1 MTEKQSKINKF
12 LLYIENKGNKLPD
25 SITLFL
31 YLSVLIVFLSFIFNK
46 LNISVDIEK
55 YNNVNNVIEKN
66 SVYVK
71 SLISHDGIRYMFEN
85 AVSNFIGFG
94 PVGIV
99 LVTTIGISVADG
111 TGFLNTLVKKFLY
124 KIDEKYLVPVIILAG
139 VMSNLASD
147 AGYIMVLPL
156 AGLIFL
162 SMGKN
167 PLIGIAAGFFGVSGG
182 FSANL
187 LIGSIDPLLSNMST
201 VSSKIVD
208 VNYIVSPLAN
218 YYFMFFSTFFIVI
231 VGTVVNNKIVSKMIN
246 NREFKL
252 EEVKISK
259 ITKQEEKGLRYSFY
273 AFIVFIILLLVLVI
287 PENAI
292 LRNSTTKSIIIDSP
306 FVNSIVIIITL
317 LFFITGLFY
326 GIGAKTIESDKDL
339 IKKMEPMI
347 NTMGTYLIL
356 TFIASQFVS
365 YFIYSN
371 MGIVFAYKGASILK
385 NLGLSSI
392 PLLVIFILF
401 TAFIN
406 LFIGS
411 AVTKWSVF
419 SNIFVPMFMILG
431 ISPELT
437 QLAYRIGDSSTNII
451 SPLMPFFGVVLAIS
465 NKFDEKIGM
474 GSIISVMIPY
484 SISLLLSWTILF
496 IFWIY
501 LKIPIGPN
509 VSLFL

>member
-1 MTEKQSKINKF
+1 MPEKQTKISRF

-31 YLSVLIVFLSFIFNK
+31 YLSVLIVFLSFVFNK
-46 LNISVDIEK
+46 FNINVEIEK
-55 YNNVNNVIEKN
+55 YNSINNIIEKN
-66 SVYVK
+66 SIYIK
-71 SLISHDGIRYMFEN
+71 SLISHDGIRFMFEN

-111 TGFLNTLVKKFLY
+111 TGFLNTIVKKFLY
-124 KIDEKYLVPVIILAG
+124 KIDEKYLVPVIIFSG

-156 AGLIFL
+156 SGLIFL
-162 SMGKN
+162 SIGKN

-187 LIGSIDPLLSNMST
+187 LIGSIDPLLSNMSQ
-201 VSSKIVD
+201 VSAKIID
-208 VNYIVSPLAN
+208 SNYNISPLSN

-231 VGTVVNNKIVSKMIN
+231 VGTFVNNKIVSKIID
-246 NREFKL
+246 NREFDKK
-252 EEVKISK
+252 EIKISQ
-259 ITKQEEKGLRYSFY
+259 ITKQEERGLRYSFHS
-273 AFIVFIILLLVLVI
+273 FIVFIAIILILVV

-292 LRNSTTKSIIIDSP
+292 LRNQITKSIILDSP

-326 GIGAKTIESDKDL
+326 GIGAKTIENDKDL

-371 MGIVFAYKGASILK
+371 MGIVFAYKGANILK
-385 NLGLSSI
+385 NLGVSRIS
-392 PLLVIFILF
+392 LLIIFIFF

-411 AVTKWSVF
+411 AVTKWSIF
-419 SNIFVPMFMILG
+419 SNIFIPMFMLLG

-465 NKFDEKIGM
+465 NRFDNKIGM
-474 GSIISVMIPY
+474 GTIISVMIPY

-496 IFWIY
+496 AFWII